1 MRLIVL
7 LILPLLLF
15 PLQANTSVST
25 LAALSVSD
33 DYVTIGENVTVC
45 IFVNVTVLFNDTI
58 AEYRNGTISVNMTMN
73 IPEGLNYTGSSTGEY
88 RNGTFVAYR
97 DNTTTA
103 LAYVYL
109 NATEEGNYTLSATI
123 ELNISITARS
133 GNATPAYYNDTLTIT
148 TNFVKLHVLKPSE
161 PEEWN
166 RLGIYDALRLRYFQV
181 LIVLLIAGF
190 LIANVVADMRA
201 KKRS

>member
-33 DYVTIGENVTVC
+33 NSLTVGDSLTVC

-58 AEYRNGTISVNMTMN
+58 AEHRNGTISVNVTMK
-73 IPEGLNYTGSSTGEY
+73 IPEGLNYTGSSVGEY
-88 RNGTFVAYR
+88 KNGTFIAYR
-97 DNTTTA
+97 DNATSA

-109 NATEEGNYTLSATI
+109 NASKAGDYTLSATV
-123 ELNISITARS
+123 ELNVSITARND
-133 GNATPAYYNDTLTIT
+133 NATPAYYNDTIT
-148 TNFVKLHVLKPSE
+148 VNTNFVKISVKEPSK
-161 PEEWN
+161 PEERN
-166 RLGIYDALRLRYFQV
+166 RLSVYDALRLRYIQ
-181 LIVLLIAGF
+181 LLIALLLGGF
-190 LIANVVADMRA
+190 LLANVVADMRA